1 MPCPSVSSLSNS
13 HCCMVAYQRQVES
26 MCSCTTA
33 CCGLLS
39 HQSAKWRVLTRRFNS
54 SQGPFRMEGKVIH
67 SRAQVLL
74 PTGLLWQGDTSLSGV
89 SVQELVTQGTSRTIL
104 FVLAWDLL
112 VAAQSLLSDW
122 QKINISSECCPSAPS
137 VTPS

>member
-13 HCCMVAYQRQVES
+13 HCCMVTYQRQVES
-26 MCSCTTA
+26 MSSCTTA

-74 PTGLLWQGDTSLSGV
+74 PTGLLWQGDTNSSGV
-89 SVQELVTQGTSRTIL
+89 SSRTGHSGNTL
-104 FVLAWDLL
+104 DHSLCPGLGLTGGSSKLAIRLAKD
-112 VAAQSLLSDW
+112 
-122 QKINISSECCPSAPS
+122 
-137 VTPS
+137 